1 MPQFSDDIF
10 LGPAQGFVGTN
21 VNNAFQDPAPMDLGF
36 GPMGRVYLLDETPAT
51 VTTAAI
57 LAASSPASATSAT
70 TYSGTSLAAA
80 STTAGV
86 SRVTRSDGTVVDQM
100 DYPRAVSVSTAA
112 FTAASFVTANITASN
127 TTGSFAVA
135 TTALVGLA
143 VGQTVTVTGTNSG
156 TNTGFAAG
164 TYIISATNGT
174 TTFTLVTTAGAT
186 VTTVTSGTNTGL
198 TFANTLTAVGVT
210 VSGFDFY
217 GQPMS
222 EIITTSTTAS
232 TAVNGRKAFFQV
244 ASVSMVASGGT
255 ISVDNT
261 KIMGLPAK
269 VTDPA
274 YVLTSKFSAGTID
287 NTGGVVAGLGGG
299 STNYSTQAVSALT
312 IATPGVF
319 TVAFSP
325 PSGTLVSFTG
335 SLGSLGGVALNTTY
349 YWVNASSTTGSIA
362 TTQANYLANTRVTTT
377 GSYTANALNL
387 VPSTVSGPT
396 TPDVRGTYAISGT
409 PDGSK
414 RLLVSMGLTA
424 IQVGPNA
431 TRAGLLGSDQ
441 A

>member
-51 VTTAAI
+51 VTAASI
-57 LAASSPASATSAT
+57 LAASTPTSAT
-70 TYSGTSLAAA
+70 TATAYSGTSLAAA
-80 STTAGV
+80 STAAGV

-100 DYPRAVSVSTAA
+100 DYPRAVSVTTAA
-112 FTAASFVTANITASN
+112 FTAATFVTANITASN

-135 TTALVGLA
+135 TTPLVGLA
-143 VGQTVTVTGTNSG
+143 VGQTMTVTGTNSG

-174 TTFTLVTTAGAT
+174 TTFTLVTTTGAV
-186 VTTVTSGTNTGL
+186 VTTVASGTNTGL
-198 TFANTLTAVGVT
+198 TFLNSLTAVGVT
-210 VSGFDFY
+210 VSGYDY
-217 GQPMS
+217 YNQPMS

-244 ASVSMVASGGT
+244 SSVSMVASGGT

-261 KIMGLPAK
+261 KVMGLPAK

-287 NTGGVVAGLGGG
+287 NTGGVTAGLGGG

-312 IATPGVF
+312 IASPGVF
-319 TVAFSP
+319 TVAYSP

-335 SLGSLGGVALNTTY
+335 TIGSLTGVSLNTTY
-349 YWVNASSTTGSIA
+349 WWTNASATTGNIS
-362 TTQANYLANTRVTTT
+362 TTQANYLAGTKVNTG

-387 VPSTVSGPT
+387 VPSTVSSPT
-396 TPDVRGTYAISGT
+396 TPDVRGTYAITGT

>member
-21 VNNAFQDPAPMDLGF
+21 ANNAFQDPAPMDLGF

-86 SRVTRSDGTVVDQM
+86 SRATRSDGTVVDQM

-112 FTAASFVTANITASN
+112 FTAATFVTANITSSN

-135 TTALVGLA
+135 TTPLVGLA
-143 VGQTVTVTGTNSG
+143 VGQTMTVTGTNSG
-156 TNTGFAAG
+156 TSTLAAG
-164 TYIISATNGT
+164 TYLISATNGT
-174 TTFTLVTTAGAT
+174 TTFTLVTTAGAAI
-186 VTTVTSGTNTGL
+186 TTVTSGTNTGL
-198 TFANTLTAVGVT
+198 TFLNSLTAVGVT
-210 VSGFDFY
+210 ISGYDY
-217 GQPMS
+217 YNQPMS

-244 ASVSMVASGGT
+244 ASVAMVASGGT

-269 VTDPA
+269 VVDPS
-274 YVLTSKFSAGTID
+274 YVLTAKFSAGTID
-287 NTGGVVAGLGGG
+287 NTSGVTAGLGGG

-319 TVAFSP
+319 TVAYSP

-335 SLGSLGGVALNTTY
+335 TIGSLTGVSTGTTY
-349 YWVNASSTTGSIA
+349 WWTSASGTTGNIS
-362 TTQANYLANTRVTTT
+362 TSQANYLAGTKVTTG
-377 GSYTANALNL
+377 GSYTANALSL
-387 VPSTVSGPT
+387 VPSTTSTPT
-396 TPDVRGTYAISGT
+396 TPDVRGTYAITGT

>member
-1 MPQFSDDIF
+1 MPQFSDDLF
-10 LGPAQGFVGTN
+10 LGSAQGYVGIN
-21 VNNAFQDPAPMDLGF
+21 PNNNFQNPAPMDVGF

-100 DYPRAVSVSTAA
+100 DYPRAVSVTTAA
-112 FTAASFVTANITASN
+112 FTAATFVTANITSSN
-127 TTGSFAVA
+127 TTGSFTVA
-135 TTALVGLA
+135 TTPLVGLA
-143 VGQTVTVTGTNSG
+143 VGQTMTVTGTNSG
-156 TNTGFAAG
+156 TSTLAAG
-164 TYIISATNGT
+164 TYLISATNGT
-174 TTFTLVTTAGAT
+174 TTFTLVTTAGAAI
-186 VTTVTSGTNTGL
+186 TTVASGTNTGL
-198 TFANTLTAVGVT
+198 TFLNSLTAVGVT
-210 VSGFDFY
+210 VSGYDYY
-217 GQPMS
+217 GQSMS
-222 EIITTSTTAS
+222 EIITTSTSAS
-232 TAVNGRKAFFQV
+232 TAVAGRKAFFQV

-269 VTDPA
+269 VTDPS
-274 YVLTSKFSAGTID
+274 YVLTAKFNAGTID

-299 STNYSTQAVSALT
+299 STSYSTQAVSALT

-325 PSGTLVSFTG
+325 PSGTLVQFSGSVG
-335 SLGSLGGVALNTTY
+335 SLTGVSLSTTY
-349 YWVNASSTTGSIA
+349 WWTNASATTGNIS
-362 TTQANYLANTRVTTT
+362 TTQANYLAGTKVTTG
-377 GSYTANALNL
+377 GSYVANALSL
-387 VPSTVSGPT
+387 VPQSTSSPV
-396 TPDVRGTYAISGT
+396 TPDVRGTYSITGT

-414 RLLVSMGLTA
+414 RLLLSMGLTA

-431 TRAGLLGSDQ
+431 TRSGLLGVDQ

>member
-10 LGPAQGFVGTN
+10 LGPAQGYVGTN
-21 VNNAFQDPAPMDLGF
+21 ANNNFQDPAPMDLGF

-57 LAASSPASATSAT
+57 LAASSPASATTAT
-70 TYSGTSLAAA
+70 TYSGSSLAAA
-80 STTAGV
+80 SATAGV
-86 SRVTRSDGTVVDQM
+86 TRVTRSDGTIVDQM
-100 DYPRAVSVSTAA
+100 DYPRAVSVTTAA
-112 FTAASFVTANITASN
+112 FTAATFVTANITSSN

-135 TTALVGLA
+135 TTPLVGLA

-156 TNTGFAAG
+156 TSTLAAG
-164 TYIISATNGT
+164 TYLISATNGT
-174 TTFTLVTTAGAT
+174 TTFTLVTTAGAAI
-186 VTTVTSGTNTGL
+186 TTVTSGTNTGL
-198 TFANTLTAVGVT
+198 TFANTLTAVNVT
-210 VSGFDFY
+210 VSGYDY
-217 GQPMS
+217 YNQPMS
-222 EIITTSTTAS
+222 EIITTSTSAS

-244 ASVSMVASGGT
+244 SSVSMVASGGT

-287 NTGGVVAGLGGG
+287 NTSGVTAGLGGG
-299 STNYSTQAVSALT
+299 STNYSTQAVSGLT
-312 IATPGVF
+312 IASPGVF
-319 TVAFSP
+319 TVAYSP

-335 SLGSLGGVALNTTY
+335 TIGSLTGVSLNTTY
-349 YWVNASSTTGSIA
+349 WWTNASATTGNIS
-362 TTQANYLANTRVTTT
+362 TTQANYLAGTKVNTG

-387 VPSTVSGPT
+387 VPSSVSSPT
-396 TPDVRGTYAISGT
+396 TPDVRGTYAITGT

>member
-10 LGPAQGFVGTN
+10 LGPAFGSVG
-21 VNNAFQDPAPMDLGF
+21 VNTTSNFGDPSPMELGF
-36 GPMGRVYLLDETPAT
+36 GPMGRVYLLDQTPAT

-57 LAASSPASATSAT
+57 LAASSPASATTAT

-80 STTAGV
+80 SATAGV
-86 SRVTRSDGTVVDQM
+86 TRVTRSDGTVVDQM
-100 DYPRAVSVSTAA
+100 DYPRAVSVTTAA
-112 FTAASFVTANITASN
+112 FTAATFVTANITSSN

-135 TTALVGLA
+135 TTPLVGLA

-156 TNTGFAAG
+156 TSTLAAG
-164 TYIISATNGT
+164 TYLISATNGT
-174 TTFTLVTTAGAT
+174 TTFTLVTTAGAAI
-186 VTTVTSGTNTGL
+186 TTVTSGTNTGL

-210 VSGFDFY
+210 VSGYDYY
-217 GQPMS
+217 GQSMS
-222 EIITTSTTAS
+222 EIITTSTSAS

-244 ASVSMVASGGT
+244 SSVSMVASGGT

-269 VTDPA
+269 VTDPSN
-274 YVLTSKFSAGTID
+274 VLTAKFNAGTID
-287 NTGGVVAGLGGG
+287 NTSGVTAGLGGG
-299 STNYSTQAVSALT
+299 STNYATQAVSGLT
-312 IATPGVF
+312 IASPGVF
-319 TVAFSP
+319 TVAYSP

-335 SLGSLGGVALNTTY
+335 TIGSLTGVSLNTTY
-349 YWVNASSTTGSIA
+349 WWTNASGTTGSIS
-362 TTQANYLANTRVTTT
+362 TSQANYLAGTKVNTG

-387 VPSTVSGPT
+387 VPSSVSSPT

>member
-10 LGPAQGFVGTN
+10 LGPAQGFVGIN
-21 VNNAFQDPAPMDLGF
+21 SNNAFQNPAPMDLGF

-57 LAASSPASATSAT
+57 LAASSPASATTAT
-70 TYSGTSLAAA
+70 TYSGSSLAAA

-86 SRVTRSDGTVVDQM
+86 SRVTRLDGTIVDQM
-100 DYPRAVSVSTAA
+100 DYPRAVSVTTAA
-112 FTAASFVTANITASN
+112 FTAATFVTANITSSN

-135 TTALVGLA
+135 TTPLVGLA

-156 TNTGFAAG
+156 TSTLAAG
-164 TYIISATNGT
+164 TYLISATNGT
-174 TTFTLVTTAGAT
+174 TTFTLVTTAGAAI
-186 VTTVTSGTNTGL
+186 TTVASGTNTGL

-210 VSGFDFY
+210 VSGYDY
-217 GQPMS
+217 YNQPMS
-222 EIITTSTTAS
+222 EIITTSTSAS

-244 ASVSMVASGGT
+244 SSVSMVASGGT

-287 NTGGVVAGLGGG
+287 NTSGVTAGLGGG

-312 IATPGVF
+312 IASPGVF
-319 TVAFSP
+319 TVAYSP

-335 SLGSLGGVALNTTY
+335 TIGSLTGVSLNTTY
-349 YWVNASSTTGSIA
+349 WWTNASGTTGSIS
-362 TTQANYLANTRVTTT
+362 TSQANYLAGTKVNTG

-387 VPSTVSGPT
+387 VPSSVSSPT

>member
-70 TYSGTSLAAA
+70 TYSGASLAAA

-86 SRVTRSDGTVVDQM
+86 TRVTRSDGTIVDQM
-100 DYPRAVSVSTAA
+100 DYPRAVSVTTAA
-112 FTAASFVTANITASN
+112 FTAATFVTANITSSN

-135 TTALVGLA
+135 TTPLVGLA
-143 VGQTVTVTGTNSG
+143 VGQTMTVTGTNSG
-156 TNTGFAAG
+156 TSTLAAG
-164 TYIISATNGT
+164 TYLISATNGT
-174 TTFTLVTTAGAT
+174 TTFTLVTTAGAAI
-186 VTTVTSGTNTGL
+186 TTVTSGTNTGL
-198 TFANTLTAVGVT
+198 TFLNSLTAVGVT
-210 VSGFDFY
+210 VSGYDY
-217 GQPMS
+217 YNQPMS

-244 ASVSMVASGGT
+244 SSVSMVASGGT

-261 KIMGLPAK
+261 KVMGLPAK

-287 NTGGVVAGLGGG
+287 NTGGVTAGLGGG

-312 IATPGVF
+312 IASPGVF
-319 TVAFSP
+319 TVAYSP

-335 SLGSLGGVALNTTY
+335 TIGSLTGVSLNTTY
-349 YWVNASSTTGSIA
+349 WWTNASATTGNIS
-362 TTQANYLANTRVTTT
+362 TTQANYLAGTKVNTG

-387 VPSTVSGPT
+387 VPSTVSSPT
-396 TPDVRGTYAISGT
+396 TPDVRGTYAITGT

>member
-1 MPQFSDDIF
+1 MPQFSDDLF
-10 LGPAQGFVGTN
+10 LGTAQGYVGMNTN
-21 VNNAFQDPAPMDLGF
+21 SALGDPSPMDLGF

-70 TYSGTSLAAA
+70 AYSGTSLAAA
-80 STTAGV
+80 STAAGV
-86 SRVTRSDGTVVDQM
+86 SRVTRADGVVVDQM
-100 DYPRAVSVSTAA
+100 DYPRAVSVTTAA
-112 FTAASFVTANITASN
+112 FTAATFVTANITASN

-135 TTALVGLA
+135 TTPLVGLA

-156 TNTGFAAG
+156 TSTLAAG
-164 TYIISATNGT
+164 TYLISATNGT
-174 TTFTLVTTAGAT
+174 STFTLVTTAGAAI
-186 VTTVTSGTNTGL
+186 TTVSSGTNTGL

-210 VSGFDFY
+210 VSGYDYY

-222 EIITTSTTAS
+222 EIITTSTSAS

-244 ASVSMVASGGT
+244 SSVSMVASGGT

-287 NTGGVVAGLGGG
+287 NTSGVTAGLGGG
-299 STNYSTQAVSALT
+299 TTNYSTQAVSALT

-319 TVAFSP
+319 TVAYSP
-325 PSGTLVSFTG
+325 PSGTLVTFTG
-335 SLGSLGGVALNTTY
+335 SVGSLTGVSLNTTY
-349 YWVNASSTTGSIA
+349 WWTNASGTTGNIS
-362 TTQANYLANTRVTTT
+362 TSQANYLAGTKVTTG

-387 VPSTVSGPT
+387 VPSSVSSPT
-396 TPDVRGTYAISGT
+396 TPDVRGTYSITGT

>member
-10 LGPAQGFVGTN
+10 LGPAYGSVGTDSDSN
-21 VNNAFQDPAPMDLGF
+21 FQNPSPMELGF

-57 LAASSPASATSAT
+57 LAASSPASATTAT

-86 SRVTRSDGTVVDQM
+86 SRVTRVDGTVVDQM
-100 DYPRAVSVSTAA
+100 DYPRAVSVTTAA
-112 FTAASFVTANITASN
+112 FTAATFVTANITSSN

-135 TTALVGLA
+135 TTPLVGLA

-156 TNTGFAAG
+156 TSTLAAG
-164 TYIISATNGT
+164 TYLISATNGT
-174 TTFTLVTTAGAT
+174 TTFTLVTTAGAAI
-186 VTTVTSGTNTGL
+186 TTVTSGTNTGL

-210 VSGFDFY
+210 VSGYDYY
-217 GQPMS
+217 GQQMS
-222 EIITTSTTAS
+222 EIITTSTSAS

-244 ASVSMVASGGT
+244 SSVAMVASGGT

-287 NTGGVVAGLGGG
+287 NTGGVVVGLGGG

-312 IATPGVF
+312 IASPGVF
-319 TVAFSP
+319 TVAYSP

-335 SLGSLGGVALNTTY
+335 TIGSLTGVSLNTTY
-349 YWVNASSTTGSIA
+349 WWTNASATTGSIS
-362 TTQANYLANTRVTTT
+362 TTQANYLAGTKVNTG

-387 VPSTVSGPT
+387 VPSSVSSPT
-396 TPDVRGTYAISGT
+396 TPDVRGTYAITGT

>member
-10 LGPAQGFVGTN
+10 LGPAQGFVGVN
-21 VNNAFQDPAPMDLGF
+21 SNNAFQNPAPMDLGF

-51 VTTAAI
+51 VTTASI

-70 TYSGTSLAAA
+70 TYSGSSLAAA

-86 SRVTRSDGTVVDQM
+86 TRVTRLDGVIVDQM
-100 DYPRAVSVSTAA
+100 DYPRAVSVTTAA
-112 FTAASFVTANITASN
+112 FTAATFVTANITASN

-135 TTALVGLA
+135 TTPLVGLA
-143 VGQTVTVTGTNSG
+143 VGQTMTVTGTNSG
-156 TNTGFAAG
+156 TSTLAAG
-164 TYIISATNGT
+164 TYLISATNGT
-174 TTFTLVTTAGAT
+174 TTFTLVTTAGAAI
-186 VTTVTSGTNTGL
+186 TTVSSGTNTGL
-198 TFANTLTAVGVT
+198 TFLNSLTAVGVT
-210 VSGFDFY
+210 VSGYDY
-217 GQPMS
+217 YNQPMS
-222 EIITTSTTAS
+222 EIITTSTSAS

-244 ASVSMVASGGT
+244 SSVAMVASGGT

-274 YVLTSKFSAGTID
+274 YVLTAKFNAGTID

-299 STNYSTQAVSALT
+299 STTYSTQAVSALT

-319 TVAFSP
+319 TVAYSP
-325 PSGTLVSFTG
+325 PSGTLVQFTG
-335 SLGSLGGVALNTTY
+335 AVSSLTGVSLSTTY
-349 YWVNASSTTGSIA
+349 WWTNASATTGNIS
-362 TTQANYLANTRVTTT
+362 TTQANYLAGTKVTTG
-377 GSYTANALNL
+377 GSYVANALNL
-387 VPSTVSGPT
+387 VPQTTSSAT
-396 TPDVRGTYAISGT
+396 TPDVRGTYAITGT

-414 RLLVSMGLTA
+414 RLIVSMGLTA

>member
-21 VNNAFQDPAPMDLGF
+21 PNNNFQDPAPMDLGF

-112 FTAASFVTANITASN
+112 FTAATFVTANITSSN

-135 TTALVGLA
+135 TTPLVGLA
-143 VGQTVTVTGTNSG
+143 VGQTMTVTGTNSG
-156 TNTGFAAG
+156 TSTLAAG
-164 TYIISATNGT
+164 TYLISATNGT
-174 TTFTLVTTAGAT
+174 TTFTLVTTAGAAI
-186 VTTVTSGTNTGL
+186 TTVTSGTNTGL
-198 TFANTLTAVGVT
+198 TFLNSLTAVGVT
-210 VSGFDFY
+210 VSGYDY
-217 GQPMS
+217 YNQPMS

-244 ASVSMVASGGT
+244 SSVSMVASGGT

-261 KIMGLPAK
+261 KVMGLPAK

-287 NTGGVVAGLGGG
+287 NTGGVTAGLGGG

-312 IATPGVF
+312 IASPGVF
-319 TVAFSP
+319 TVAYSP

-335 SLGSLGGVALNTTY
+335 TIGSLTGVSLNTTY
-349 YWVNASSTTGSIA
+349 WWTNASATTGNIS
-362 TTQANYLANTRVTTT
+362 TTQANYLAGTKVNTG

-387 VPSTVSGPT
+387 VPSTVSSPT
-396 TPDVRGTYAISGT
+396 TPDVRGTYAITGT

>member
-1 MPQFSDDIF
+1 MNTNSA
-10 LGPAQGFVGTN
+10 LG
-21 VNNAFQDPAPMDLGF
+21 DPSPMDLGF

-86 SRVTRSDGTVVDQM
+86 SRVTRADGVLVDQL
-100 DYPRAVSVSTAA
+100 DYPRAVSVTTAA
-112 FTAASFVTANITASN
+112 FTAATFVTANITSSN

-135 TTALVGLA
+135 TTPLVGLA

-156 TNTGFAAG
+156 TSTLAAG
-164 TYIISATNGT
+164 TYLISATNGT
-174 TTFTLVTTAGAT
+174 TTFTLVTASTGAAI
-186 VTTVTSGTNTGL
+186 TTVASGTNTGL

-210 VSGFDFY
+210 VSGYDYY

-222 EIITTSTTAS
+222 EIITTSTSAS

-244 ASVSMVASGGT
+244 SSVAMVASGGT

-274 YVLTSKFSAGTID
+274 YVLTAKFNAGTID

-299 STNYSTQAVSALT
+299 STSYSTQAVSALT

-319 TVAFSP
+319 TVAYSP
-325 PSGTLVSFTG
+325 PSGTVVQFTG
-335 SLGSLGGVALNTTY
+335 AVSSLTGVSLSTTY
-349 YWVNASSTTGSIA
+349 WWTNASATTGNIS
-362 TTQANYLANTRVTTT
+362 TTQANYLAGTKVTTG
-377 GSYTANALNL
+377 GSYVANALNL
-387 VPSTVSGPT
+387 VPQTTSSAT
-396 TPDVRGTYAISGT
+396 TPDVRGTYAITGT

>member
-10 LGPAQGFVGTN
+10 LGPAQGFVGIN
-21 VNNAFQDPAPMDLGF
+21 SNNAFQNPAPMDLGF

-57 LAASSPASATSAT
+57 LAASSPASATTAT
-70 TYSGTSLAAA
+70 TYSGSSLAAA

-86 SRVTRSDGTVVDQM
+86 SRVTRLDGTIVDQM
-100 DYPRAVSVSTAA
+100 DYPRAVSVTTAA
-112 FTAASFVTANITASN
+112 FTAATFVTANITSSN

-135 TTALVGLA
+135 TTPLVGLA

-156 TNTGFAAG
+156 TSTLAAG
-164 TYIISATNGT
+164 TYLISATNGT
-174 TTFTLVTTAGAT
+174 TTFTLVTTAGAAI
-186 VTTVTSGTNTGL
+186 TTVASGTNTGL
-198 TFANTLTAVGVT
+198 TFANTLTAVNVT
-210 VSGFDFY
+210 VSGYDY
-217 GQPMS
+217 YNQPMS
-222 EIITTSTTAS
+222 EIITTSTSAS

-244 ASVSMVASGGT
+244 SSVSMVASGGT

-287 NTGGVVAGLGGG
+287 NTGGVTAGLGGG
-299 STNYSTQAVSALT
+299 STNYSTQAVSGLT
-312 IATPGVF
+312 IASPGVF
-319 TVAFSP
+319 TVAYSP
-325 PSGTLVSFTG
+325 PSGALVSFTG
-335 SLGSLGGVALNTTY
+335 TIGSLTGVSLNTTY
-349 YWVNASSTTGSIA
+349 WWTNASGTTGSIS
-362 TTQANYLANTRVTTT
+362 TSQANYLAGTKVNTG

-387 VPSTVSGPT
+387 VPSSVSSPT
-396 TPDVRGTYAISGT
+396 TPDVRGTYAITGT

>member
-1 MPQFSDDIF
+1 MPQFSDDLF
-10 LGPAQGFVGTN
+10 LGAAQSFVGNNTTN
-21 VNNAFQDPAPMDLGF
+21 NFGDPSPMELGF

-51 VTTAAI
+51 VTAASI

-86 SRVTRSDGTVVDQM
+86 TRVTRSDGTVVDQM
-100 DYPRAVSVSTAA
+100 DYPRAVSVTTAA
-112 FTAASFVTANITASN
+112 FTAATFVTANITSSN

-135 TTALVGLA
+135 TTPLVGLA
-143 VGQTVTVTGTNSG
+143 VGQTMTVTGTNSG
-156 TNTGFAAG
+156 TSTLAAG
-164 TYIISATNGT
+164 TYLISATNGT
-174 TTFTLVTTAGAT
+174 TTFTLVTTAGAAI
-186 VTTVTSGTNTGL
+186 TTVTSGTNTGL
-198 TFANTLTAVGVT
+198 TFLNSLTAVGVT
-210 VSGFDFY
+210 VSGYDY
-217 GQPMS
+217 YSQPMS

-274 YVLTSKFSAGTID
+274 YVLTAKFNAGTID
-287 NTGGVVAGLGGG
+287 NTGGVTAGLGGG
-299 STNYSTQAVSALT
+299 STSYSTQAVSALT
-312 IATPGVF
+312 IASPGVF
-319 TVAFSP
+319 TVLYSP
-325 PSGTLVSFTG
+325 PSGTLVQFTG
-335 SLGSLGGVALNTTY
+335 AVGSLTGVSLSTTY
-349 YWVNASSTTGSIA
+349 WWTNASSTTGSIS
-362 TTQANYLANTRVTTT
+362 TTQANYLAGTKVNTG

-387 VPSTVSGPT
+387 VPSSTSSAT
-396 TPDVRGTYAISGT
+396 TPDVRGTYAITGT

>member
-10 LGPAQGFVGTN
+10 LGPAQGYVGTN
-21 VNNAFQDPAPMDLGF
+21 VNNNFQDPAPMDLGF

-86 SRVTRSDGTVVDQM
+86 TRVTRSDGTVVDQM

-112 FTAASFVTANITASN
+112 FTAATFVTANITSSN

-135 TTALVGLA
+135 TTPLVGLA

-156 TNTGFAAG
+156 TSTLAAG
-164 TYIISATNGT
+164 TYLISATNGT
-174 TTFTLVTTAGAT
+174 TTFTLVTTAGAAI
-186 VTTVTSGTNTGL
+186 TTVASGTNTGL

-210 VSGFDFY
+210 VSGYDY
-217 GQPMS
+217 YNQPMS
-222 EIITTSTTAS
+222 EIITTSTSAS

-287 NTGGVVAGLGGG
+287 NTSGVTAGLGGG

-312 IATPGVF
+312 IASPGVF
-319 TVAFSP
+319 TVAYSP

-335 SLGSLGGVALNTTY
+335 TIGSLTGVSLNTTY
-349 YWVNASSTTGSIA
+349 WWTNASATTGNIS
-362 TTQANYLANTRVTTT
+362 TTQANYLAGTKVNTG

-387 VPSTVSGPT
+387 VPSTVSSPT
-396 TPDVRGTYAISGT
+396 TPDVRGTYAITGT

>member
-10 LGPAQGFVGTN
+10 LGPAQGYVGTN
-21 VNNAFQDPAPMDLGF
+21 ANNNFQDPAPMDLGF

-57 LAASSPASATSAT
+57 LAASSPASATTAT

-86 SRVTRSDGTVVDQM
+86 TRVTRSDGTIVDQM
-100 DYPRAVSVSTAA
+100 DYPRAVSVSTGA
-112 FTAASFVTANITASN
+112 FTAATFVTANITSSN

-135 TTALVGLA
+135 TTPLVGLA

-156 TNTGFAAG
+156 TSTLAAG
-164 TYIISATNGT
+164 TYLISATNGT
-174 TTFTLVTTAGAT
+174 TTFTLVTTAGAAI
-186 VTTVTSGTNTGL
+186 TTVTSGTNTGL
-198 TFANTLTAVGVT
+198 TFANTLTAVPVL
-210 VSGFDFY
+210 VSGYDY
-217 GQPMS
+217 YNQPMS
-222 EIITTSTTAS
+222 EYITTSTSAS
-232 TAVNGRKAFFQV
+232 TAVNGRKAFYQV
-244 ASVSMVASGGT
+244 ASVSMVASGGA

-261 KIMGLPAK
+261 KVMGLPAK

-287 NTGGVVAGLGGG
+287 NTGGVTAGLGGG
-299 STNYSTQAVSALT
+299 TTNYSTQAVSGLT
-312 IATPGVF
+312 IASPGVF
-319 TVAFSP
+319 TVAYSP

-335 SLGSLGGVALNTTY
+335 TIGSLTGVSLNTTY
-349 YWVNASSTTGSIA
+349 WWTNASATTGSIS
-362 TTQANYLANTRVTTT
+362 TTQANYLAGTKVNTG

-387 VPSTVSGPT
+387 VPSTVSSPT

-409 PDGSK
+409 PDGNK